1 MKNRYARSYWE
12 LLWGSL
18 CWVAVAKTLLL
29 QKMSMDRLRR
39 SAKTVSQSKPG
50 GGLGDTS
57 SMPDLSGET
66 QTITKTDGTII
77 KRQGMGGGSN
87 DMNMPEGAGQPDMPE
102 DAGQPDI
109 PEGTEPPE
117 KPDGDNSVEETE
129 ITLSDISEGD
139 VIFVEFSEDASVS
152 EITVLSSGMGMGK
165 RPVDAQAEVPDSYD
179 AVVEYTSDTEAAGK
193 TLSSEGSTLTG
204 AVTDDESYAGN
215 GGDGYCRRME
225 RLSGGEAVSIKVK
238 DFLYYFQSV

>member
-1 MKNRYARSYWE
+1 MNNEKPICALILGITMGVSLLGGCGKNTAITKDVYGQVTQISE
-12 LLWGSL
+12 NSITIETGS
-18 CWVAVAKTLLL
+18 
-29 QKMSMDRLRR
+29 
-39 SAKTVSQSKPG
+39 
-50 GGLGDTS
+50 LGDTS

-87 DMNMPEGAGQPDMPE
+87 DMNMPEGAGPPDM
-102 DAGQPDI
+102 

-117 KPDGDNSVEETE
+117 KPDGDNSVEETA

-238 DFLYYFQSV
+238 DILYYFQSV

>member
-1 MKNRYARSYWE
+1 MKNRYAALILGITMGVS
-12 LLWGSL
+12 LLGGCGKNTAITKDVYGQVTQISENSITIETGS
-18 CWVAVAKTLLL
+18 
-29 QKMSMDRLRR
+29 
-39 SAKTVSQSKPG
+39 
-50 GGLGDTS
+50 LGDTP
-57 SMPDLSGET
+57 SMP
-66 QTITKTDGTII
+66 
-77 KRQGMGGGSN
+77 
-87 DMNMPEGAGQPDMPE
+87 
-102 DAGQPDI
+102 
-109 PEGTEPPE
+109 
-117 KPDGDNSVEETE
+117 DNSVEETE

-165 RPVDAQAEVPDSYD
+165 RPVDAQAEVPDIYD
-179 AVVEYTSDTEAAGK
+179 AVVEYTSDTEAAEK

-238 DFLYYFQSV
+238 DILYYFQSV

>member
-1 MKNRYARSYWE
+1 MKNRYAALILGITMGVS
-12 LLWGSL
+12 LLGGCGKNTAITKDVYGQVTQISENSITIETGS
-18 CWVAVAKTLLL
+18 
-29 QKMSMDRLRR
+29 
-39 SAKTVSQSKPG
+39 
-50 GGLGDTS
+50 LGDTP
-57 SMPDLSGET
+57 SM
-66 QTITKTDGTII
+66 
-77 KRQGMGGGSN
+77 
-87 DMNMPEGAGQPDMPE
+87 PDMPE
-102 DAGQPDI
+102 DAGQPDM

-165 RPVDAQAEVPDSYD
+165 RPVDAQAEVPDIYD
-179 AVVEYTSDTEAAGK
+179 AVVEYTSDTEAAEK

-204 AVTDDESYAGN
+204 AVTDDESYAGY

-238 DFLYYFQSV
+238 DILYYFQSV

>member
-1 MKNRYARSYWE
+1 
-12 LLWGSL
+12 
-18 CWVAVAKTLLL
+18 
-29 QKMSMDRLRR
+29 
-39 SAKTVSQSKPG
+39 
-50 GGLGDTS
+50 
-57 SMPDLSGET
+57 
-66 QTITKTDGTII
+66 
-77 KRQGMGGGSN
+77 
-87 DMNMPEGAGQPDMPE
+87 MNMPEGAEPPDM
-102 DAGQPDI
+102 

-139 VIFVEFSEDASVS
+139 VIFVEFSDDASVS

-179 AVVEYTSDTEAAGK
+179 AVVEYTSDTEATGK

-238 DFLYYFQSV
+238 DILYYFQSV

>member
-1 MKNRYARSYWE
+1 MNNEKPICALILGITMGVSLLGGCGKNTAITKDVYGQVTQTSENSITIETW
-12 LLWGSL
+12 
-18 CWVAVAKTLLL
+18 
-29 QKMSMDRLRR
+29 
-39 SAKTVSQSKPG
+39 
-50 GGLGDTS
+50 GLGDTS

-87 DMNMPEGAGQPDMPE
+87 DMNMPEGAEPPDM
-102 DAGQPDI
+102 

-139 VIFVEFSEDASVS
+139 VIFVEFGEDASVS

-179 AVVEYTSDTEAAGK
+179 AVVEYTSDTEATGK

-238 DFLYYFQSV
+238 DILYYFQSV